1 MIVFPNCKIN
11 LGLNVVRKRNDGYH
25 DLETVFY
32 PVPLT
37 DKLEAVVG
45 EGADCTC
52 SLSLSGNAIEGNL
65 DDNLIVKAYKLLA
78 SDYCLPHID
87 FDLEKHIPSQAG
99 LGGGSSDATY
109 TLRVLNK
116 LCNLNLDAPTLQRY
130 AARLGADCAFF
141 VSAEPSFATGIGD
154 VLTPMSDQCAHLKG
168 LYLLIVKPPVAI
180 STAQAFSFIKP
191 QPPIIICKDIVAQP
205 INDEWRKHLNN
216 DFELSIFNVYPE
228 IRSIKQQLYDIGA
241 MYAQMSGSGSAFFGI
256 FKTRPTLL
264 PQAFKEM
271 FTYIC
276 QL

>member
-52 SLSLSGNAIEGNL
+52 SLSISGNAIEGNL

-141 VSAEPSFATGIGD
+141 VTAEPSFATGIGD

-180 STAQAFSFIKP
+180 STAQAFSFVKP

-264 PQAFKEM
+264 PEAFKEM

>member
-78 SDYCLPHID
+78 SDYCLPHVD
-87 FDLEKHIPSQAG
+87 FGLEKNIPSQAG

-109 TLRVLNK
+109 TLRVLNE

-141 VSAEPSFATGIGD
+141 VTAEPSFATGIGD

-180 STAQAFSFIKP
+180 STAQAFSFVKP
-191 QPPIIICKDIVAQP
+191 QSPIIICKDIVAQP

-256 FKTRPTLL
+256 FQTRPTLL
-264 PQAFKEM
+264 PEVFKEM
-271 FTYIC
+271 FTYVC

>member
-180 STAQAFSFIKP
+180 STAQAFSFVKP

>member
-78 SDYCLPHID
+78 SDYCLPHVD
-87 FDLEKHIPSQAG
+87 FGLEKNIPSQAG

-109 TLRVLNK
+109 TLRVLNE
-116 LCNLNLDAPTLQRY
+116 LCNLNLDAPTLQCY

-141 VSAEPSFATGIGD
+141 VTAEPSFATGIGD

-180 STAQAFSFIKP
+180 STAQAFSFVKP

-228 IRSIKQQLYDIGA
+228 IRSIKQQLYDMGA

-256 FKTRPTLL
+256 FQTRPTLL
-264 PQAFKEM
+264 PEVFKEM

>member
-141 VSAEPSFATGIGD
+141 VTAEPSFATGIGD

-180 STAQAFSFIKP
+180 STAQAFSFVKP

-264 PQAFKEM
+264 PEAFKEM

>member
-1 MIVFPNCKIN
+1 MVFPNCKIN

-78 SDYCLPHID
+78 SDYCLPHVD

-116 LCNLNLDAPTLQRY
+116 LCNLNLDVPTLQRY

-141 VSAEPSFATGIGD
+141 VTAEPSFATGIGD

-180 STAQAFSFIKP
+180 STAQAFSFVKP

-228 IRSIKQQLYDIGA
+228 IRSIKQQLYDMGA

-256 FKTRPTLL
+256 FRTHPTLL
-264 PQAFKEM
+264 PEAFKEM

>member
-11 LGLNVVRKRNDGYH
+11 LGLNVVHKRNDGYH

-141 VSAEPSFATGIGD
+141 VTAEPSFATGIGD
-154 VLTPMSDQCAHLKG
+154 ILTPMSDQCAHLKG

-180 STAQAFSFIKP
+180 STAQAFSFVKP

-264 PQAFKEM
+264 PEAFKEM

>member
-78 SDYCLPHID
+78 SDYCLPHVD

-141 VSAEPSFATGIGD
+141 VTAEPSFATGIGD

-180 STAQAFSFIKP
+180 STVQAFSFVKP

-228 IRSIKQQLYDIGA
+228 IRSIKQQLYDMGA

-256 FKTRPTLL
+256 FQTHPTLL
-264 PQAFKEM
+264 PEAFKEM

>member
-1 MIVFPNCKIN
+1 MMVFPNCKIN

-78 SDYCLPHID
+78 SDYCLPHVD

-116 LCNLNLDAPTLQRY
+116 LCNLNLDVPTLQRY

-141 VSAEPSFATGIGD
+141 VTAEPSFATGIGD

-180 STAQAFSFIKP
+180 STAQAFSFVKP

-228 IRSIKQQLYDIGA
+228 IRSIKQQLYDMGA

-256 FKTRPTLL
+256 FRTHPTLL
-264 PQAFKEM
+264 PEAFKEM

>member
-11 LGLNVVRKRNDGYH
+11 LGLNVVRKRNDDYH

-78 SDYCLPHID
+78 SDYCLPHVD

-141 VSAEPSFATGIGD
+141 VTAEPSFATGIGD
-154 VLTPMSDQCAHLKG
+154 VLTPISDQCAHLKG

-180 STAQAFSFIKP
+180 STAQAFSFVKP

-256 FKTRPTLL
+256 FQTRPTLL
-264 PQAFKEM
+264 PEVFKEM
-271 FTYIC
+271 FTYVC

>member
-116 LCNLNLDAPTLQRY
+116 LCNLNLDAPTLQCY

-141 VSAEPSFATGIGD
+141 VTAEPSFATGIGD

-180 STAQAFSFIKP
+180 STAQAFSFVKP

-264 PQAFKEM
+264 PEAFKEM

>member
-52 SLSLSGNAIEGNL
+52 SLSLSDNAIEGDL

-78 SDYCLPHID
+78 SDYCLPHVD

-141 VSAEPSFATGIGD
+141 VTAEPSFATGIGD
-154 VLTPMSDQCAHLKG
+154 ILTPMSDQCAHLKG

-180 STAQAFSFIKP
+180 STAQAFSFVKP

-228 IRSIKQQLYDIGA
+228 IRSIKQQLYDMGA

-256 FKTRPTLL
+256 FQTRPTLL
-264 PQAFKEM
+264 PEVFKEM